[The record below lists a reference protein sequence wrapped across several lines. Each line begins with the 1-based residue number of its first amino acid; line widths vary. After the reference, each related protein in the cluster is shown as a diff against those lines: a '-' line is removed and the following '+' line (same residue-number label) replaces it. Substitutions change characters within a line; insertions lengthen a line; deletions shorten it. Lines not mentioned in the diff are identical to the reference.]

1 MILLIIIMA
10 KKVLE
15 VKNLTKVYG
24 TRKAVDN
31 VSFDVYE
38 GEILGF
44 LGANGAGKSTTMK
57 MILGLTNISSGSVYI
72 SGRNVETEFEKAIEN
87 VGGLI
92 ETPHMYPYLSGYGN
106 LKFYASLYKGI
117 GKERIMEVA
126 EIVGLS
132 RRLNDKVRN
141 YSLGMK
147 QRLGIAQAL
156 LHKPKLLILDEPTNG
171 LDANGI
177 KEIKMLLK
185 RLTKLNGTSILIS
198 SHILSTM
205 ESLCDRIAIID
216 NGKLIEIKT
225 LDEIKRRYAKNGS
238 TYVKVGAPNLSGK
251 LIQDKFGIKVGI
263 CGNKVMFDAT
273 EGLLAKII
281 VMLTQHKIP
290 IYSAGEI
297 DYSLEDMFLGI
308 VGDKSVIN

>member
-1 MILLIIIMA
+1 MA

-57 MILGLTNISSGSVYI
+57 MILGLTSISSGSVYI
-72 SGRNVETEFEKAIEN
+72 SGRNVETDFEKAIEN

-156 LHKPKLLILDEPTNG
+156 LHKPKLLVLDEPTNG

-177 KEIKMLLK
+177 KEIKVLLK
-185 RLTKLNGTSILIS
+185 RLTKLSGTSILIS

-273 EGLLAKII
+273 ESLLAKII

>member
-1 MILLIIIMA
+1 MA

-57 MILGLTNISSGSVYI
+57 MILGLTSISSGSVYI
-72 SGRNVETEFEKAIEN
+72 SGRNVETDFEKAIEN

-156 LHKPKLLILDEPTNG
+156 LHKPKLLVLDEPTNG

-177 KEIKMLLK
+177 KEIKVLLK
-185 RLTKLNGTSILIS
+185 RLTKLSGTSILIS

>member
-1 MILLIIIMA
+1 MEKILQ
-10 KKVLE
+10 VE
-15 VKNLTKVYG
+15 NLTKVYG
-24 TRKAVDN
+24 SRTAVDN
-31 VSFDVYE
+31 ISFSVNN

-57 MILGLTNISSGSVYI
+57 MILGLTSITSGDVYI
-72 SGRNVETEFEKAIEN
+72 CGKNIQTNFESAIQN

-92 ETPHMYPYLSGYGN
+92 ETPYLYPYLTGYGN

-117 GKERIMEVA
+117 KKSKILEVA
-126 EIVGLS
+126 SIVGLS
-132 RRLNDKVRN
+132 KRLSDKVRN

-156 LHKPKLLILDEPTNG
+156 LHDPKLLVLDEPTNG

-185 RLTKLNGTSILIS
+185 RLTKERGTSILIS

-216 NGKLIEIKT
+216 NGRLIEIKT
-225 LDEIKRRYAKNGS
+225 LNEIKQRYAQNGS
-238 TYVKVGAPNLSGK
+238 TYVKVGTPNFAGK
-251 LIQDKFGIKVGI
+251 LIQEKFNIKVGI
-263 CGNKVMFDAT
+263 CGNKVLFNASETD
-273 EGLLAKII
+273 LAKII
-281 VMLTQHKIP
+281 VMLTQNKVP
-290 IYSAGEI
+290 IFSAGEV
-297 DYSLEDMFLGI
+297 DYSLEDMFLNI
-308 VGDKSVIN
+308 VGNHSNIS

>member
-1 MILLIIIMA
+1 MENILQ
-10 KKVLE
+10 VE
-15 VKNLTKVYG
+15 NLTKIYG
-24 TRKAVDN
+24 TRVAVDD
-31 VSFDVYE
+31 VSFSVRN

-57 MILGLTNISSGSVYI
+57 MILGLTSITRGKVYI
-72 SGRNVETEFEKAIEN
+72 CGKNVQTDFEKAIVN

-92 ETPHMYPYLSGYGN
+92 ETPYLYPYLTGYGN

-117 GKERIMEVA
+117 KKSKIMEVA
-126 EIVGLS
+126 SIVGLS

-156 LHKPKLLILDEPTNG
+156 LHDPKLLVLDEPTNG

-185 RLTKLNGTSILIS
+185 RLTKERGTSILIS

-225 LDEIKRRYAKNGS
+225 LNGIKQRYAPDGS
-238 TYVKVGAPNLSGK
+238 TYVKVGTPNFAGK
-251 LIQDKFGIKVGI
+251 LIQDGFNIKVGI
-263 CGNKVMFDAT
+263 CGNKVLFNASESD
-273 EGLLAKII
+273 LAKII
-281 VMLTQHKIP
+281 VMLTKNKVP
-290 IYSAGEI
+290 VYSAGEV
-297 DYSLEDMFLGI
+297 DYSLEDMFLNI
-308 VGDKSVIN
+308 VGKHSNIN

>member
-1 MILLIIIMA
+1 MEN
-10 KKVLE
+10 VLQVE
-15 VKNLTKVYG
+15 NLTKVYG
-24 TRKAVDN
+24 TRVAVDS
-31 VSFDVYE
+31 VSFSVKD

-57 MILGLTNISSGSVYI
+57 MILGLTSITSGDVYI
-72 SGRNVETEFEKAIEN
+72 CGKNVQTNFESAIVN

-92 ETPHMYPYLSGYGN
+92 ETPYLYPYLTGYGN

-117 GKERIMEVA
+117 KKYKIMEVA
-126 EIVGLS
+126 SIVGLS
-132 RRLNDKVRN
+132 RRLTDKVRN

-156 LHKPKLLILDEPTNG
+156 LHDPKLLVLDEPTNG

-185 RLTKLNGTSILIS
+185 RLTKERGTSILIS

-216 NGKLIEIKT
+216 NGKLVEIKT
-225 LDEIKRRYAKNGS
+225 LNEIKQRYAQNGS
-238 TYVKVGAPNLSGK
+238 TYVKVGAPNFAGK
-251 LIQDKFGIKVGI
+251 LIQEKFNIKVGI
-263 CGNKVMFDAT
+263 CGNKVLFNASEAD
-273 EGLLAKII
+273 LAKII
-281 VMLTQHKIP
+281 VTLTQNRVP
-290 IYSAGEI
+290 IYSAGEV
-297 DYSLEDMFLGI
+297 DYSLEDMFLNI
-308 VGDKSVIN
+308 VGKHSNIN

>member
-1 MILLIIIMA
+1 MA